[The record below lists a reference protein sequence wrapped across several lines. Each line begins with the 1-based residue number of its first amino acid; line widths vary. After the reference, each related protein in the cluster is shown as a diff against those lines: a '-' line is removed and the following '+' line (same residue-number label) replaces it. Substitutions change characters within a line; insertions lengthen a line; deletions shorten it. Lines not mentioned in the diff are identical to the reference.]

1 MWLLVPFPS
10 LKRTKGKSRNKTS
23 ESPFVPK
30 QRLSKDQGKQCF
42 AFILSLA
49 CSLNNRILF
58 YITIKLSSEN
68 RPGTPFRSSV
78 PRPVHSNRFR
88 PVQAS
93 WISLLCFILNGL
105 KLWNV
110 LLSWIVFRSRIYS
123 ILFPQSSFRTA
134 DLILDPSLAFRPWV
148 LVRNALCLSAPA
160 SSYITWLR
168 RSLKCKHSWFL
179 TADM

>member
-1 MWLLVPFPS
+1 MS
-10 LKRTKGKSRNKTS
+10 S
-23 ESPFVPK
+23 ESPLTLSKGISNKALGLFSCPWAGTLPVTQPQGIHIHDYVASCSVPLPKKNKRKKPK
-30 QRLSKDQGKQCF
+30 QNIRVTLCSQAETKDQDKQCF

-58 YITIKLSSEN
+58 YITIKLTSEN

-110 LLSWIVFRSRIYS
+110 LLS
-123 ILFPQSSFRTA
+123 
-134 DLILDPSLAFRPWV
+134 
-148 LVRNALCLSAPA
+148 
-160 SSYITWLR
+160 
-168 RSLKCKHSWFL
+168 
-179 TADM
+179 